1 MNGDLSTSNA
11 GDATQ
16 FTDDSFTFKAKN
28 NLNTTTTTNNS
39 LFSKASS
46 KLKVRDFKKKVD
58 STKKN
63 LPDSNQPDQQYTAN

>member
-1 MNGDLSTSNA
+1 MNNGDLSTSNA

-39 LFSKASS
+39 LFSKGSS
-46 KLKVRDFKKKVD
+46 KLKVRDFRKKQAD
-58 STKKN
+58 SKKI
-63 LPDSNQPDQQYTAN
+63 LPDNNPVDQ